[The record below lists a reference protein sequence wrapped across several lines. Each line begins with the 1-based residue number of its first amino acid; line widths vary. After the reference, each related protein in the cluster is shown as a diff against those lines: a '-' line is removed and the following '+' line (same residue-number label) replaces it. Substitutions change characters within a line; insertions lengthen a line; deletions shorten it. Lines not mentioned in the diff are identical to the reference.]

1 MDRKK
6 VEYELMKQY
15 IVDGMLIKK
24 CSLSDVEKLAQ
35 LNKQLIEDE
44 KSDNTMNIEELKVRM
59 RDFLEGEYSA
69 YFFMENDGITGYALV
84 RHSSNPLYLRQF
96 YIDRNFRR
104 QGKGRAALKLLL
116 EELKTDKIDI
126 EVLSWNGPAV
136 KFWESCGFVERSR
149 YMRMDAKKSA
159 TAPQTCSEASSG
171 AGVSNSRYE

>member
-69 YFFMENDGITGYALV
+69 YFFMENVGITG
-84 RHSSNPLYLRQF
+84 
-96 YIDRNFRR
+96 
-104 QGKGRAALKLLL
+104 
-116 EELKTDKIDI
+116 
-126 EVLSWNGPAV
+126 
-136 KFWESCGFVERSR
+136 
-149 YMRMDAKKSA
+149 
-159 TAPQTCSEASSG
+159 
-171 AGVSNSRYE
+171 